1 MPKQVHA
8 HLVTQVNAS
17 KITKEVIDGEDHYRI
32 PSATLPDNVVM
43 NGGLYP
49 ADEIEKAYR
58 GLEGTPAPLG
68 HPKVGN
74 QFVPAMSPR
83 AMNRY
88 SVGAWNENV
97 RRQGGRVLLD
107 KVVNIRVANQTEGGR
122 QLIQAIEKQEPIHTS
137 TGLTLQQRTGNGES
151 NGKPYTWI
159 ATQMNFDHDAIL
171 LGEPGAATPEEGVG
185 MFVNAAGDEAE
196 VLTANIELTDDEEM
210 AITEMAEHII
220 GIHDRAERREQ
231 NKGRIDKLV
240 AAIKSAFG
248 GAQEASAV
256 NHADAP
262 EGEEMSL
269 TKEDLKEAIQPLVD
283 AQNAQKAQIDEIK
296 SNQDEQGKTIGEL
309 KTNADEQKKAANAE
323 LDEKLK
329 AAGFE
334 DADLEGMSV
343 NAKKK
348 VLAKQQ
354 PAGGFHLN
362 TAFGNGQQAED
373 TNTLPE

>member
-17 KITKEVIDGEDHYRI
+17 KITKEVIDGEEHYRI

-97 RRQGGRVLLD
+97 RREAGRVLLD

-196 VLTANIELTDDEEM
+196 VLTANIELTDDEET

-269 TKEDLKEAIQPLVD
+269 TREDVISAVNEALKTRDEQITSLV
-283 AQNAQKAQIDEIK
+283 NEQKAQGETIK
-296 SNQDEQGKTIGEL
+296 EL
-309 KTNADEQKKAANAE
+309 KANADEQKKAANAE
-323 LDEKLK
+323 IDEKLK